1 MLFRSTTIVMQHWI
15 VGVRGVGGA
24 IDVAVIT
31 QAKGFEVIQRKQ
43 LRGEEKWS

>member
-1 MLFRSTTIVMQHWI
+1 MQHWI

-31 QAKGFEVIQRKQ
+31 QTDGFAHVQKKKIT
-43 LRGEEKWS
+43 GEEP